1 MDTLK
6 EFNKKIYD
14 RYMLCDNKEVLSS
27 PNLVSSKRM
36 ENIVKPN
43 PILYIGQE
51 TNEWV
56 NYNKDI
62 ADVTLDTIEERYD
75 EFLIDYGT
83 SKSRFW
89 SYIKKILDV
98 DYSELYKNIIWSNTY
113 LFGNRYSKGIAP
125 LNEEEYNM
133 SVENLAFLYKYFN
146 PTYTI
151 FVAGNGYA
159 YEKAIKDFLKGINSD
174 LDKPE
179 PSSPVKID
187 TINKVIWTY
196 HPMRLCYTGE
206 FSNTIDSIKKTIQ
219 KTRV

>member
-27 PNLVSSKRM
+27 PNLVSSQRI
-36 ENIVKPN
+36 ENMVKPN

-56 NYNKDI
+56 NYNKEI
-62 ADVTLDTIEERYD
+62 SDVTLDDIEKRYD

-83 SKSRFW
+83 SKSKFW
-89 SYIKKILDV
+89 LYIKKVLDV
-98 DYSELYKNIIWSNTY
+98 DYSELYKNMIWSNTY
-113 LFGNRYSKGIAP
+113 LFGNRYSKGTAS

-133 SVENLAFLYKYFN
+133 SIENLTFLYRYFN

-151 FVAGNGYA
+151 FVAGNKYE
-159 YEKAIKDFLKGINSD
+159 YEKAIKDFLKNINSD

-179 PSSPVKID
+179 PENPIKID
-187 TINKVIWTY
+187 TLNKVIWTY
-196 HPMRLCYTGE
+196 HPMRLWYTGE
-206 FSNTIDSIKKTIQ
+206 FNDTIGKIKTLI
-219 KTRV
+219 

>member
-27 PNLVSSKRM
+27 PNLVSSQRI
-36 ENIVKPN
+36 ENMVKPN

-56 NYNKDI
+56 NYNKEISDI
-62 ADVTLDTIEERYD
+62 TLDDIEKRYD

-83 SKSRFW
+83 TKTKFW
-89 SYIKKILDV
+89 LYISKILDV
-98 DYSELYKNIIWSNTY
+98 DCSQLYKNVIWSNTY
-113 LFGNRYSKGIAP
+113 LFGNRRSKGTAP
-125 LNEEEYNM
+125 LNEDEYNM
-133 SVENLAFLYKYFN
+133 SIENLTFLYRYFN

-151 FVAGNGYA
+151 FVAGNKYE
-159 YEKAIKDFLKGINSD
+159 YEKAIKNFLKNINSD

-179 PSSPVKID
+179 PEKPIKID
-187 TINKVIWTY
+187 TLNKVIWTY
-196 HPMRLCYTGE
+196 HPMCLWYTGE
-206 FSNTIDSIKKTIQ
+206 FNNTIDKIKTLI
-219 KTRV
+219 